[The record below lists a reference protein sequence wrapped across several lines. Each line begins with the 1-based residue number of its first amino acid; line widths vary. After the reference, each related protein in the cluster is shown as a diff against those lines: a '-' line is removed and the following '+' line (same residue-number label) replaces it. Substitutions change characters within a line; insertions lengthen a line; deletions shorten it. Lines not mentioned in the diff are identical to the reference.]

1 MEDLTMEQYILGW
14 FHAVGII
21 LIIAMV
27 SGLVIIIFKV
37 NKISKKVKDLED
49 YHETDQKDF
58 LINIQHIEEEINKR
72 EEIITRNIWDLQKHL
87 ESELDSRIN
96 KLENKIKK

>member
-27 SGLVIIIFKV
+27 SGLVIIIFKI
-37 NKISKKVKDLED
+37 NKLSKKVKDLED

-58 LINIQHIEEEINKR
+58 SINIQHIEEEINKR

>member
-1 MEDLTMEQYILGW
+1 MEQYILGW

-27 SGLVIIIFKV
+27 SGLVIIIFKI
-37 NKISKKVKDLED
+37 NKLSKKVKDLED

-58 LINIQHIEEEINKR
+58 SINIQHIEEEINKR